1 MSTYLPRL
9 VGRTDRDLQVDGPM
23 SGPADRSRALV
34 VDSMLVRIIA
44 EIDTG
49 TTKDPSEAL
58 EVVEEAPSSGKP
70 LLMACQMC
78 HSFPMVNIMQETP
91 YC

>member
-1 MSTYLPRL
+1 MSTYLPSL
-9 VGRTDRDLQVDGPM
+9 VCRTDGGLQFDGPM

-34 VDSMLVRIIA
+34 VDSILVRTDA

-49 TTKDPSEAL
+49 TTEDPIEAL
-58 EVVEEAPSSGKP
+58 EGAEETPSSGKP
-70 LLMACQMC
+70 LLMAGQMC
-78 HSFPMVNIMQETP
+78 HSFPMVNKVQNAP